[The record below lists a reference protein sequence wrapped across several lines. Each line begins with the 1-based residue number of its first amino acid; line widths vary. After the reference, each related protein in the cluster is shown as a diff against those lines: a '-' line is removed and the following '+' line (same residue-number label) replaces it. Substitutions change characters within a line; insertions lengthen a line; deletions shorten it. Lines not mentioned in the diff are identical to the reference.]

1 MKPLPI
7 RENPLYLTRSIPLV
21 NVDSFAPA
29 HLAPEGAAFGTLPR
43 GYPRRLGA
51 LRADLRSLDAAPL
64 WGQLLVA
71 LPSALPSFRFSR
83 LPPRS
88 IVVTENPIA
97 RGALLIFE

>member
-1 MKPLPI
+1 M
-7 RENPLYLTRSIPLV
+7 TRIIP
-21 NVDSFAPA
+21 
-29 HLAPEGAAFGTLPR
+29 
-43 GYPRRLGA
+43 
-51 LRADLRSLDAAPL
+51 DAAPL

-88 IVVTENPIA
+88 IVVKENPIA